1 MGKGLFLIKNICKYN
16 NGILM
21 IASEDS
27 LYSLKDNQEVIKVS
41 SFWKG
46 TIVYLRVSL
55 NKFVGICEIPELKSN
70 MESKIIWR

>member
-1 MGKGLFLIKNICKYN
+1 
-16 NGILM
+16 M

-55 NKFVGICEIPELKSN
+55 NKYVGICEIPELKSN